1 MQKIMK
7 KFIVLIMTMMVTFLA
22 QAQAPAQNAEVKLT
36 EMKGLQQ
43 KAYVYRE
50 MGMGDL
56 TLETGHLNGFT
67 PFYLVYPDKKV
78 NESQALDL
86 IKELGIDQQLKQF
99 GISFGVVNPVGD
111 TYNNDVDL
119 KAFQTMVDS
128 LRTFANLKIIGIGN
142 GATFVNQVIANNA
155 GEVAGIVS
163 INGKAGKA
171 VANAASVPAFIV
183 GKNAAN
189 IAKAYIAT
197 NKAKLTA
204 KEKQMQIYT
213 NADEPLLRV
222 VVSNTT
228 TQTLGEIFK
237 DAWETLLNKNYRF
250 NNYRHTW
257 YEGQKHGQYGTYEL
271 EPFLNLDEL
280 KVKRN
285 IVVNEDRF
293 GQTKTLWYEY
303 IPEGVMS
310 AEKGSVPLVLLL
322 HGNNNDPRTQA
333 DTSGWIQLA
342 AKEKIFVAELEWQGK
357 PGYAAMGHDGIETTV
372 MQLVQ
377 KYPQIDPSR
386 IYTEGLSAGAMTSS
400 ALGVKK
406 SHLFAAI
413 GAMSGGL
420 FPGGGVFGGDA
431 IYNEAVQKRGFVET
445 AYVGVFGT
453 DDAVI
458 RYPKAND
465 WKGNSVINAWKV
477 YETMNGMDVVEDYD
491 FSKNEAFG
499 QAVQNPTTIKTNK
512 GDGITMEI
520 GYLNKGNVPL
530 MKLVAV
536 MHYGHWNFQ
545 PAAQVMW
552 DHFKHFSRDV
562 KTKKL
567 IYHP

>member
-1 MQKIMK
+1 MK

-22 QAQAPAQNAEVKLT
+22 QAQTPAQNAEVKLT

-78 NESQALDL
+78 DESQALDL

-171 VANAASVPAFIV
+171 VANAAPVPAFIV

>member
-1 MQKIMK
+1 MK

-22 QAQAPAQNAEVKLT
+22 QAQTPAQNAEVKLT

-78 NESQALDL
+78 DESQALDL

-171 VANAASVPAFIV
+171 VANAAPVPAFIV

-293 GQTKTLWYEY
+293 GQAKTLWYEY

-333 DTSGWIQLA
+333 DTSGWIQVA

>member
-1 MQKIMK
+1 MK
-7 KFIVLIMTMMVTFLA
+7 KFIVLIMTVMVTFLA

-78 NESQALDL
+78 DESQALDL

-171 VANAASVPAFIV
+171 VANAAPVPAFIV

>member
-1 MQKIMK
+1 MK
-7 KFIVLIMTMMVTFLA
+7 KFIVLIMTVMVTFLA

-78 NESQALDL
+78 DESQALDL

-171 VANAASVPAFIV
+171 VANAAPVPAFIV

-228 TQTLGEIFK
+228 TQTLGEIFQ

>member
-1 MQKIMK
+1 MK

-22 QAQAPAQNAEVKLT
+22 QAQTPAQNAEVKLT

-78 NESQALDL
+78 DESQALDL

-171 VANAASVPAFIV
+171 VANAAPVPAFIV

-333 DTSGWIQLA
+333 DTSGWIQVA

>member
-1 MQKIMK
+1 MK

-78 NESQALDL
+78 DESQALNL

-171 VANAASVPAFIV
+171 VANAAPVPAFIV

>member
-1 MQKIMK
+1 MK

-22 QAQAPAQNAEVKLT
+22 QAQTPAQNAEVKLA

-78 NESQALDL
+78 DESQALDL

-111 TYNNDVDL
+111 TYNNEVDL
-119 KAFQTMVDS
+119 NAFQAMVDS

-171 VANAASVPAFIV
+171 VANAAPVPAFIV

-228 TQTLGEIFK
+228 TQTLGEMFK

-333 DTSGWIQLA
+333 DTSGWIQVA

>member
-1 MQKIMK
+1 MK
-7 KFIVLIMTMMVTFLA
+7 KFIVLIMTMMVAFMA
-22 QAQAPAQNAEVKLT
+22 QAQAPAQNGEVKLT

-43 KAYVYRE
+43 KAYMYRE

-78 NESQALDL
+78 NESQAMDL

-111 TYNNDVDL
+111 TYNNEVDF
-119 KAFQTMVDS
+119 KAFQTLVDS
-128 LRTFANLKIIGIGN
+128 LHTFANLKIIGIGN
-142 GATFVNQVIANNA
+142 GATFVNQTIANNA

-163 INGKAGKA
+163 INGKPGKA
-171 VANAASVPAFIV
+171 APNAAPVPAFIV

-189 IAKAYIAT
+189 IAKAYIAA

-204 KEKQMQIYT
+204 KEKQMQVYT

-228 TQTLGEIFK
+228 TQTLGEIFQ

-250 NNYRHTW
+250 NNFRHTW

-491 FSKNEAFG
+491 FGKYEAFG

-545 PAAQVMW
+545 PAAEQMW
-552 DHFKHFSRDV
+552 EHFKHFSRDM

>member
-1 MQKIMK
+1 MK
-7 KFIVLIMTMMVTFLA
+7 KFIVLIMTMMVAFMA
-22 QAQAPAQNAEVKLT
+22 QAQAPAQNGEVKLT

-43 KAYVYRE
+43 KAYMYRE

-78 NESQALDL
+78 NESQAMDL

-111 TYNNDVDL
+111 TYNNEVDL

-128 LRTFANLKIIGIGN
+128 LHTFANLKIIGIGN
-142 GATFVNQVIANNA
+142 GATFVNQTIANNA

-163 INGKAGKA
+163 INGKPGKA
-171 VANAASVPAFIV
+171 APNAAPVPAFIV

-204 KEKQMQIYT
+204 KEKQMQVYT

-228 TQTLGEIFK
+228 TQTLGEIFQ

-250 NNYRHTW
+250 NNFRHTW

-491 FSKNEAFG
+491 FGKYEAFG
-499 QAVQNPTTIKTNK
+499 QAVQNPTTIKTSK

-545 PAAQVMW
+545 PAAEQMW
-552 DHFKHFSRDV
+552 EHFKHFSRDM

-567 IYHP
+567 VYHP

>member
-1 MQKIMK
+1 MK

-78 NESQALDL
+78 DESQALDP

-171 VANAASVPAFIV
+171 VANAAPVPAFIV

-228 TQTLGEIFK
+228 TQTLGEIFQ

>member
-1 MQKIMK
+1 MK
-7 KFIVLIMTMMVTFLA
+7 KFIVLIMTMMVTFMA
-22 QAQAPAQNAEVKLT
+22 QAQTSAQNGEVKLT
-36 EMKGLQQ
+36 EVKGLQQ
-43 KAYVYRE
+43 KAYVYRS

-56 TLETGHLNGFT
+56 TVETGHLNGFT

-78 NESQALDL
+78 NEAQAMDL
-86 IKELGIDQQLKQF
+86 IKELGIDQQLNQF

-111 TYNNDVDL
+111 TYNNEVDF

-142 GATFVNQVIANNA
+142 GATFVNQTIANNA

-163 INGKAGKA
+163 INGKPGKA
-171 VANAASVPAFIV
+171 VANAAPVPAFVV

-189 IAKAYIAT
+189 IAKSYIAT

-228 TQTLGEIFK
+228 TQTLGEIFQ
-237 DAWETLLNKNYRF
+237 DAWETLLKKNYRF
-250 NNYRHTW
+250 NNFRHTW
-257 YEGQKHGQYGTYEL
+257 YEGQKHGQYGVYEL

-293 GQTKTLWYEY
+293 GQSKTLWYEY

-372 MQLVQ
+372 MMLVQ

-400 ALGVKK
+400 ALGIKK

-465 WKGNSVINAWKV
+465 WKGNSVINAWQV

-491 FSKNEAFG
+491 FGKNEAFG
-499 QAVQNPTTIKTNK
+499 QTVQNPTTIKTNK

-545 PAAQVMW
+545 PAAEQMW
-552 DHFKHFSRDV
+552 EHFKHFSRDI

>member
-1 MQKIMK
+1 MK

-171 VANAASVPAFIV
+171 VANAAPVPAFIV

-333 DTSGWIQLA
+333 DTSGWIQVA
-342 AKEKIFVAELEWQGK
+342 AKERIFVAELEWQGK

>member
-78 NESQALDL
+78 DESQALDL

-171 VANAASVPAFIV
+171 VANAAPVPAFIV

-204 KEKQMQIYT
+204 KEKQMQIYA

>member
-1 MQKIMK
+1 MK

-78 NESQALDL
+78 DESQALDL

-171 VANAASVPAFIV
+171 VANAAPVPAFIV

-228 TQTLGEIFK
+228 TQTLGEIFQ

-333 DTSGWIQLA
+333 DTSGWIQVA

>member
-1 MQKIMK
+1 MK

-171 VANAASVPAFIV
+171 VANAAPVPAFIV

-228 TQTLGEIFK
+228 TQTLGEIFQ

-377 KYPQIDPSR
+377 KYPQIAPSR

>member
-1 MQKIMK
+1 MK

-22 QAQAPAQNAEVKLT
+22 QAQTPAQNAEVKLA

-78 NESQALDL
+78 DESQALDL

-171 VANAASVPAFIV
+171 VANAAPVPAFIV

-228 TQTLGEIFK
+228 TQTLGEMFK

-333 DTSGWIQLA
+333 DTSGWIQVA

>member
-1 MQKIMK
+1 MK

-78 NESQALDL
+78 DESQALDL
-86 IKELGIDQQLKQF
+86 IKELGIDQQLKLF

-171 VANAASVPAFIV
+171 VANAAPVPAFIV

-333 DTSGWIQLA
+333 DTSGWIQVA

>member
-1 MQKIMK
+1 MK

-22 QAQAPAQNAEVKLT
+22 QAQAPAQSAEVKLT

-78 NESQALDL
+78 DESQALNL

-171 VANAASVPAFIV
+171 VANAAPVPAFIV

-357 PGYAAMGHDGIETTV
+357 PGYAAMGHDGIE
-372 MQLVQ
+372 
-377 KYPQIDPSR
+377 
-386 IYTEGLSAGAMTSS
+386 SAGAMTSS

>member
-1 MQKIMK
+1 MK

-22 QAQAPAQNAEVKLT
+22 QAQAPAQSAEVKLT

-78 NESQALDL
+78 DESQALDL
-86 IKELGIDQQLKQF
+86 IKELGIGQQFKQF

-171 VANAASVPAFIV
+171 VANAAPVPAFIV

>member
-1 MQKIMK
+1 MK

-171 VANAASVPAFIV
+171 VANAAPVPAFIV

-189 IAKAYIAT
+189 IAKAYITT

-228 TQTLGEIFK
+228 TQTLGEIFQ

-453 DDAVI
+453 DDTVI

>member
-1 MQKIMK
+1 MK

-78 NESQALDL
+78 DESQALDL

-171 VANAASVPAFIV
+171 VANAAPVPAFIV

-228 TQTLGEIFK
+228 TQTLGEIFQ

-271 EPFLNLDEL
+271 EPFQNLDEL

>member
-1 MQKIMK
+1 MK

-78 NESQALDL
+78 DESQALDL

-171 VANAASVPAFIV
+171 VANAAPVPAFIV

-228 TQTLGEIFK
+228 TQTLGEIFQ

-333 DTSGWIQLA
+333 DTSGWIQVA

-406 SHLFAAI
+406 SHLFTAI

>member
-1 MQKIMK
+1 MK
-7 KFIVLIMTMMVTFLA
+7 KFIVLIMTMMVTFMA
-22 QAQAPAQNAEVKLT
+22 QAQTSAQNGEVKLT
-36 EMKGLQQ
+36 EVKGLQQ
-43 KAYVYRE
+43 KAYVYRS

-56 TLETGHLNGFT
+56 TVETGHLNGFT

-78 NESQALDL
+78 NEVQAMDL
-86 IKELGIDQQLKQF
+86 IKELGIDQQLNQF
-99 GISFGVVNPVGD
+99 GINFGVVNPVGD
-111 TYNNDVDL
+111 TYNNEVDF

-142 GATFVNQVIANNA
+142 GATFVNQTIANNA

-163 INGKAGKA
+163 INGKPGKA
-171 VANAASVPAFIV
+171 VANAAPVPAFVV

-189 IAKAYIAT
+189 IAKSYIAT

-228 TQTLGEIFK
+228 TQTLGEIFQ
-237 DAWETLLNKNYRF
+237 DAWETLLKKNYRF
-250 NNYRHTW
+250 NNFRHTW
-257 YEGQKHGQYGTYEL
+257 YEGQKHGQYGVYEL

-293 GQTKTLWYEY
+293 GQSKTLWYEY

-372 MQLVQ
+372 MTLVQ

-400 ALGVKK
+400 ALGIKK

-465 WKGNSVINAWKV
+465 WKGNSVINAWQV

-491 FSKNEAFG
+491 FGKNEAFG
-499 QAVQNPTTIKTNK
+499 QTVQNPTTIKTNK

-545 PAAQVMW
+545 PAAEQMW
-552 DHFKHFSRDV
+552 EHFKHFSRDI

>member
-1 MQKIMK
+1 MK
-7 KFIVLIMTMMVTFLA
+7 RNLLLVLTLA
-22 QAQAPAQNAEVKLT
+22 VAGLVQAQAPQQSGELKLT
-36 EMKGLQQ
+36 EMRGLQQ
-43 KAYVYRE
+43 KVYVYRE

-67 PFYLVYPDKKV
+67 PFYLVYPDKKLD
-78 NESQALDL
+78 ESQSLDL

-99 GISFGVVNPVGD
+99 GISFGVVNPVGE
-111 TYNNDVDL
+111 TYNNDVDF
-119 KAFQTMVDS
+119 KAYTTMLDS

-142 GATFVNQVIANNA
+142 GATFVNQTIANKG

-171 VANAASVPAFIV
+171 AESAAPVPAFIV

-189 IAKAYIAT
+189 VAKPYIT
-197 NKAKLTA
+197 NNKVKLTG
-204 KEKQMQIYT
+204 KENQMQIYT
-213 NADEPLLRV
+213 NADEPLVRV
-222 VVSNTT
+222 VVSSAT
-228 TQTLGEIFK
+228 TQTLGEIFQ
-237 DAWETLLNKNYRF
+237 DAWNTLLKKNYRF

-257 YEGQKHGQYGTYEL
+257 YEGQKYGQFGTFEL

-285 IVVNEDRF
+285 IVVNEDRM
-293 GQTKTLWYEY
+293 GQNKTLWYEY

-310 AEKGSVPLVLLL
+310 AERGSVPLVLLL

-342 AKEKIFVAELEWQGK
+342 AKEKFFVAELEWQGK
-357 PGYAAMGHDGIETTV
+357 PGYAAMEHDGIETTV
-372 MQLVQ
+372 GMILQ
-377 KYPQIDPSR
+377 KYPQLDASR

-400 ALGVKK
+400 ALGIKK
-406 SHLFAAI
+406 SYLFAAI
-413 GAMSGGL
+413 GAMSGGI
-420 FPGGGVFGGDA
+420 FPGGGAFGGNSLMD
-431 IYNEAVQKRGFVET
+431 EATQKRGFVET

-465 WKGNSVINAWKV
+465 WKGNSVVNAWKV
-477 YETMNGMDVVEDYD
+477 YETMNGMDVVDDYD
-491 FSKNEAFG
+491 FEKNVAFG
-499 QAVQNPTTIKTNK
+499 QTVSNPETIKTNK
-512 GDGITMEI
+512 GEGITMEI

-545 PAAQVMW
+545 PAAEQMW
-552 DHFKHFSRDV
+552 NHFKHFSRDI

>member
-1 MQKIMK
+1 MK

-50 MGMGDL
+50 MGMGGL

-171 VANAASVPAFIV
+171 VANAAPVPAFIV

-228 TQTLGEIFK
+228 SQTLGEIFQ

-333 DTSGWIQLA
+333 DTSGWIQVA
-342 AKEKIFVAELEWQGK
+342 AKERIFVAELEWQGK

-562 KTKKL
+562 KTKEL

>member
-1 MQKIMK
+1 MK
-7 KFIVLIMTMMVTFLA
+7 KFIVLIMTMMVAFMA
-22 QAQAPAQNAEVKLT
+22 QAQAPAQNGEVKLT

-43 KAYVYRE
+43 KAYMYRE

-78 NESQALDL
+78 NESQAMDL

-111 TYNNDVDL
+111 TYNNEVDF
-119 KAFQTMVDS
+119 KAFQTLVDS
-128 LRTFANLKIIGIGN
+128 LHTFANLKIIGIGN
-142 GATFVNQVIANNA
+142 GATFVNQTIANNA

-163 INGKAGKA
+163 INGKPGKA
-171 VANAASVPAFIV
+171 APNAAPVPAFIV

-204 KEKQMQIYT
+204 KEKQMQVYT

-228 TQTLGEIFK
+228 TQTLGEIFQ

-250 NNYRHTW
+250 NNFRHTW

-491 FSKNEAFG
+491 FGKYEAFG

-545 PAAQVMW
+545 PAAEQMW
-552 DHFKHFSRDV
+552 EHFKHFSRDM

>member
-1 MQKIMK
+1 MK

-78 NESQALDL
+78 DESQAMDL

-171 VANAASVPAFIV
+171 VANAAPVPAFIV

-228 TQTLGEIFK
+228 TQTLGEIFQ

>member
-22 QAQAPAQNAEVKLT
+22 QAQAPAQSAEVKLT

-78 NESQALDL
+78 DESQALNL

-171 VANAASVPAFIV
+171 VANAAPVPAFIV

>member
-1 MQKIMK
+1 MK

-171 VANAASVPAFIV
+171 VANAAPVPAFIV

-228 TQTLGEIFK
+228 TQTLGEIFQ

>member
-1 MQKIMK
+1 MK

-78 NESQALDL
+78 DESQALDL

-99 GISFGVVNPVGD
+99 GINFGVVNPVGD

-171 VANAASVPAFIV
+171 VANAAPVPAFIV